1 LALPGPTPHKAHR
14 NKKTLPDSRQKWL
27 CAWQQTNKIQEQQL
41 ATAGLTVDEQKA
53 VEEFQQA
60 VVAPSM
66 NNLVILDFWAEW
78 CGPCKALTPVLE
90 KVAATYADKGVKLA
104 KINVD
109 ENKFIA
115 AQFQV
120 QSIPT
125 VYAIFQGKPVADLTS
140 ARTESQLGQILDQ
153 LLEKLPIGADGAEP
167 KQDIA
172 PLLAMGEDVLA
183 QGDGERAAGIFAQI
197 ADMAPDNA
205 EAVGGLVRA
214 LVLADH
220 LPEAEA
226 ALAGV
231 PEAMA
236 SDPAI
241 ERAGSAL
248 ALAKDKPDDGETEA
262 LRAAVAADP
271 KNHQARFDLASAL
284 IASGDHDGA
293 AEHLLTI
300 IAANKDWNDGA
311 ARAKLL
317 SLFEVVGLED
327 EWVSATRRKLS
338 AILFG

>member
-1 LALPGPTPHKAHR
+1 M
-14 NKKTLPDSRQKWL
+14 
-27 CAWQQTNKIQEQQL
+27 
-41 ATAGLTVDEQKA
+41 DEQKA

-66 NNLVILDFWAEW
+66 NKLVILDFWAEW

-90 KVAATYADKGVKLA
+90 KVAASYADKGVMLA
-104 KINVD
+104 KVNVD

-115 AQFQV
+115 SQFQV

-153 LLEKLPIGADGAEP
+153 LLEQLPVGAGNGEEP
-167 KQDIA
+167 KQDIV
-172 PLLAMGEDVLA
+172 PLLAMGEEVLG

-205 EAVGGLVRA
+205 EAVGGLIRA

-226 ALAGV
+226 ALAGI
-231 PEAMA
+231 PDAMA
-236 SDPAI
+236 GDPAI
-241 ERAGSAL
+241 ERASSAL
-248 ALAKDKPDDGETEA
+248 ALAKDKPDDGEADA
-262 LRAAVAADP
+262 LQAAVAANP
-271 KNHQARFDLASAL
+271 KDHQARFDLASAM

-293 AEHLLTI
+293 ATHLLSI
-300 IAANKDWNDGA
+300 IEADKEWNDGA

-327 EWVSATRRKLS
+327 EWVSSTRRKLS

>member
-1 LALPGPTPHKAHR
+1 M
-14 NKKTLPDSRQKWL
+14 
-27 CAWQQTNKIQEQQL
+27 
-41 ATAGLTVDEQKA
+41 DEQKA

-66 NNLVILDFWAEW
+66 NKLVILDFWAEW

-90 KVAATYADKGVKLA
+90 KVAASYADKGVMLA
-104 KINVD
+104 KVNVD

-115 AQFQV
+115 SQFQV

-153 LLEKLPIGADGAEP
+153 LLEQLPVGAGNGEEP
-167 KQDIA
+167 KQDIV
-172 PLLAMGEDVLA
+172 PLLAMGEDVLG

-205 EAVGGLVRA
+205 EAVGGLIRA

-226 ALAGV
+226 ALAGI
-231 PEAMA
+231 PDAMT

-241 ERAGSAL
+241 ERASSAL
-248 ALAKDKPDDGETEA
+248 ALAKDKPDDGEADA
-262 LRAAVAADP
+262 LKAAVAANP
-271 KNHQARFDLASAL
+271 KDHQARFDLASAM

-293 AEHLLTI
+293 ADHLLSI
-300 IAANKDWNDGA
+300 IEADKDWNDGA